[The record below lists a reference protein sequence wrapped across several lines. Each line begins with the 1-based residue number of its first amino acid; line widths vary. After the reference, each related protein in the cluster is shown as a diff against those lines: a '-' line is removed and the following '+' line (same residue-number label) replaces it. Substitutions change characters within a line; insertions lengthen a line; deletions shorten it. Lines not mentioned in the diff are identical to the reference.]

1 MTENKKSSF
10 WNSITVKLV
19 IIGFLT
25 LLLLIPG
32 GMLKNLIEERQDRRD
47 EVITEINSKWGDSQT
62 LTGPIISIPYKKYHK
77 EDDEVFSTLHHAHF
91 LPEELNINGKLIPET
106 RYRGIYKVVVY
117 NTLLNFAGNFKKPDF
132 ESWNINEKNIIWED
146 AMLYLG
152 IPDMRGINKSIKI
165 ELNDKKYNVNP
176 GIPVKDL
183 ISTGV
188 HTPIKIS
195 EDTSWNFHFELDLN
209 GSESLNFI
217 PAGKTTT
224 VKLKSGWTNPS
235 FDGSF
240 LPDDRN
246 IDEDGF
252 TADWKVLH
260 LNRNFPQKWLDKE
273 YSVDGSDF
281 GTKLLIPVDHYQK
294 SYRSVKYAIMF
305 IALTFI
311 TFFFSEILNKKK
323 IHPIQYLLTGLSI
336 SIFYTLLISLSE
348 HIGFNYSYL
357 ISSVAIIVLIASYYH
372 SVVRKRKATLIIT
385 ILLIVLYVFLF
396 TIIQLQEYSLLMGS
410 IGLFIVM
417 AAIMYLSRNIDW
429 YAPMVNKEKEAR

>member
-19 IIGFLT
+19 IIGLLT
-25 LLLLIPG
+25 LILLIPG
-32 GMLKNLIEERQDRRD
+32 SMLKNLIEERQNRRD

-62 LTGPIISIPYKKYHK
+62 LTGPIISVPYKKYHK
-77 EDDEVFSTLHHAHF
+77 EDDKMITTLHHAHF
-91 LPEELNINGKLIPET
+91 LPEKLNIDGKLTPET

-117 NTLLNFAGNFKKPDF
+117 NTLLHFKGSFKKPDF
-132 ESWNINEKNIIWED
+132 ESWNINEKNIIWKD
-146 AMLYLG
+146 AVLCLE
-152 IPDMRGINKSIKI
+152 ITDMRGINKSIKI
-165 ELNDKKYNVNP
+165 KLNDKKYNVNP

-183 ISTGV
+183 IHTGV
-188 HTPIKIS
+188 HTPIEIS
-195 EDTSWNFHFELDLN
+195 EDTSWNYDFTLNLN
-209 GSESLNFI
+209 GSESLNFT
-217 PAGKTTT
+217 PVGKITK
-224 VKLKSGWTNPS
+224 VNLKSDWTNPS

-246 IDEDGF
+246 VDENGF
-252 TADWKVLH
+252 TAEWKVLH
-260 LNRNFPQKWLDKE
+260 LNRNYPQKWLDRE
-273 YSVDGSDF
+273 YDPDESEF

-323 IHPIQYLLTGLSI
+323 IHPIQYLLTGLSLC
-336 SIFYTLLISLSE
+336 IFYTLLISLSE

-357 ISSVAIIVLIASYYH
+357 ISSVAIIGLIATYYH
-372 SVVRKRKATLIIT
+372 SMVRKRKATLIIT

-429 YAPMVNKEKEAR
+429 YAPMVNKEKEAT